1 MITDGTVIK
10 IMHIIHDDLIY
21 DTRYVKHLMMLVSC
35 KYWINLSERILWDP
49 FQTSEESPTNSNQLG
64 RLRVHACMGDEHLEW
79 ILWGRWGWPFSSCF
93 SPRSC
98 LPVSVLKCRVSLPYL
113 SRFNNFFFINNL
125 AVPKKLM
132 FFYSFLIFGLV
143 DCVFLKIRFCVSWET
158 RENKPMKNDG

>member
-1 MITDGTVIK
+1 MIWYMIRDTWNISWCWSVVSTESIYQRESCETHSKLRRNHQRTLINSVVLEC
-10 IMHIIHDDLIY
+10 MHVWEMN
-21 DTRYVKHLMMLVSC
+21 T
-35 KYWINLSERILWDP
+35 
-49 FQTSEESPTNSNQLG
+49 
-64 RLRVHACMGDEHLEW
+64 LEW